1 MLNGIINVYKE
12 QGFTSHDVV
21 AKLRGILR
29 QKKIGHTGTLDPNA
43 VGVLPVCLGRGTK
56 LCDMLTATKKQYET
70 TFLLGKETDTEDIWG
85 VETAVFPVPESED
98 AVKEA
103 VFSFI
108 GEYDQIPPMYSA
120 KKVQGRKLYE
130 LAREGKV
137 IERKPQKVRIYEI
150 SDLKI
155 NLPEVSMTVT
165 CSKGTYIR
173 SLCRDI
179 GRKLQSGA
187 CMTKLTRTR
196 SSGFRIEASHTL
208 EEIEKAAK
216 EDRVSEYIIPVEKV
230 FSSLQKGT
238 VRKNCNKLLYNG
250 NPLKLSCFCKTGLDT
265 GRMLRVYDEE
275 GHFIGVYRWK
285 KQMFFPDKIFYDQND

>member
-56 LCDMLTATKKQYET
+56 LCDMLTETKKQYKT
-70 TFLLGKETDTEDIWG
+70 TLLLGKETDTEDIWG
-85 VETAVFPVPESED
+85 TETASFPIPESED
-98 AVKEA
+98 AVKKA
-103 VFSFI
+103 VFSFV

-120 KKVQGRKLYE
+120 KKIQGRKLYE
-130 LAREGKV
+130 LAREGKI

-150 SDLKI
+150 SDLEI
-155 NLPEVSMTVT
+155 HLPKVSMTVT

-187 CMTKLTRTR
+187 CMTELSRTR
-196 SSGFRIEASHTL
+196 ASGFRIETSHTL
-208 EEIEKAAK
+208 EEIEKAVK
-216 EDRVSEYIIPVEKV
+216 EDRIREYIVPVERV

-238 VRKNCNKLLYNG
+238 VRKSSSKLLYNG
-250 NPLKLSCFCKTGLDT
+250 NPLKLTSFYETNLDT
-265 GRMLRVYDEE
+265 GKMLRVYDEE

>member
-1 MLNGIINVYKE
+1 MINGIINVYKE

-56 LCDMLTATKKQYET
+56 LCDMLTATKKQYKT
-70 TFLLGKETDTEDIWG
+70 TFLLGRETDTEDIWG
-85 VETAVFPVPESED
+85 KETAAFPVPDSED

-103 VFSFI
+103 ILSFV
-108 GEYDQIPPMYSA
+108 GEYAQIPPMYSA
-120 KKVQGRKLYE
+120 RKVQGRKLYE
-130 LAREGKV
+130 LAREGKT
-137 IERKPQKVRIYEI
+137 IERKPQMVKIYEI
-150 SDLKI
+150 SDI
-155 NLPEVSMTVT
+155 DIQLPEVSMTVT

-187 CMTKLTRTR
+187 CMTELVRTR
-196 SSGFRIEASHTL
+196 SSGFRIENSHTL
-208 EEIEKAAK
+208 EEIQEAA
-216 EDRVSEYIIPVEKV
+216 DNGRIDEYIIPVERV
-230 FSSLQKGT
+230 FSGLQKGT
-238 VRKNCNKLLYNG
+238 VRRNCYKLLFNG
-250 NPLKLSCFCKTGLDT
+250 NPLKLSAFHESGLDT
-265 GRMLRVYDEE
+265 GKKLRVYDEE
-275 GHFIGVYRWK
+275 GHFIGVYGWK